1 MYVGTQC
8 GTKRGWSS
16 GRRDRFNDLMIAV
29 YLDRKKTN
37 GETFDD
43 FMLRR
48 MCALFGG
55 SRKQGRTSTDES
67 PPSQSVIT
75 YSDLNI
81 AFMVKQASLA
91 EVRDPDNQTT
101 PVCTPARNLG

>member
-1 MYVGTQC
+1 LYVGTQC

-16 GRRDRFNDLMIAV
+16 AGRDCFNDLMIAV
-29 YLDRKKTN
+29 YLDRKNN
-37 GETFDD
+37 GEKFDD
-43 FMLRR
+43 FMLKR

-55 SRKQGRTSTDES
+55 SRKRARTSTDES

-81 AFMVKQASLA
+81 AFMVEQANLA
-91 EVRDPDNQTT
+91 AVRAPDNQTT
-101 PVCTPARNLG
+101 PVRTPARNLG